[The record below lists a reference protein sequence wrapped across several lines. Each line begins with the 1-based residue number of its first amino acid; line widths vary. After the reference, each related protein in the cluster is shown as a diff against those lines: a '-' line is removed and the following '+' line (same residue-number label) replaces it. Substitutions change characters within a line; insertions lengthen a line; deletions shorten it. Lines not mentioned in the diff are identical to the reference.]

1 MMKISEGK
9 LQVLLNS
16 HNKRVICLKRFGS
29 ILFACSM
36 GLLLLRS
43 LRFLQIYQYG
53 YNKHASGA
61 GIVYMKLH
69 KATNSSSS
77 NIDLEI
83 NRVVDRNM
91 DTKELRFMQHKRT
104 QHTKL
109 SNAAAVHR
117 GSKKKIP
124 VSKSPFL
131 VLQGEYDTN
140 S

>member
-1 MMKISEGK
+1 
-9 LQVLLNS
+9 
-16 HNKRVICLKRFGS
+16 
-29 ILFACSM
+29 M

-77 NIDLEI
+77 NIELGI
-83 NRVVDRNM
+83 NRVVDQNM

-117 GSKKKIP
+117 GSKKKFP

>member
-1 MMKISEGK
+1 
-9 LQVLLNS
+9 
-16 HNKRVICLKRFGS
+16 
-29 ILFACSM
+29 M

-77 NIDLEI
+77 NLELGI

-91 DTKELRFMQHKRT
+91 DTNELRFMQHKKT

-117 GSKKKIP
+117 GPKKKFP
-124 VSKSPFL
+124 VSKRPFL
-131 VLQGEYDTN
+131 ALQGEYDTN